1 MLKAL
6 RLQLFVILLV
16 VLAITVAFTLCVK
29 KYAYQQF
36 ENQSIEK
43 NHIIASQTHNLLQ
56 PFLPKLFATAP
67 LTETDNKVVGTDF
80 ALLNEINQTLLPV
93 LKVAPVTQIYIK
105 GKDNQ
110 TLFSKDFEQNTK
122 RTFYN
127 LSPPANVDKVAQTD
141 LENSKDTFITSSATP
156 LFIDNTSNISG
167 VLHLVTDHS
176 QTKQQLTTK
185 LNFIVRVGQLIAVL
199 IAIAIIFLHA
209 HNLKLYIS
217 LKNKIKQLTKKLED
231 TSSTDQLTKLINRKS
246 FFKAIEAYSL
256 ESSQHV
262 FSSFAIFLLDLDNF
276 QSINEAHGHR
286 VGDKLLIQASQRIKN
301 AVPNDATISRL
312 ESNTFGV
319 IMGNIT
325 DLQTTSDVAKNILSQ
340 FETPFIIDDKYIPC
354 STSVGIVVSEKQE
367 QYSAEDLVR
376 NAEMS
381 MYKAKRNKHGT
392 YEIFT
397 PHMHIQSL
405 ERFKK
410 ERDIKRG
417 IQAKEIFNRYQPIVD
432 LETGL
437 THSFEA
443 LARWQHPEKGE
454 LAPYYFIDVAEEIG
468 LIEDI
473 DRNALEIALADL
485 SEWHKDLPTLRTLK
499 VNVNHSAKDFNQR
512 PTMDIILDQL
522 SKNDISPS
530 CLKIEL
536 TESSIIENESL
547 ASTIF
552 ESLRKK
558 GIHFCMDDFGT
569 GFSSINYLR
578 KLNFDMLKI
587 DRSFVMDMT
596 DDEDSRKIIQTIIT
610 MGKNLGLSIT
620 AEGVETKEQMD
631 KLKEMGCQYAQGY
644 YFAKPMIKS
653 DVISFLRKQIQQ
665 HAQSTSH

>member
-6 RLQLFVILLV
+6 RLQLFTILLV
-16 VLAITVAFTLCVK
+16 ILAITIAFTLCAK
-29 KYAYQQF
+29 KYAYQQYENLSIE
-36 ENQSIEK
+36 ENQV
-43 NHIIASQTHNLLQ
+43 IANQAHNLLQ
-56 PFLPKLFATAP
+56 PFLPKLFATD
-67 LTETDNKVVGTDF
+67 LTETDDGVATTDF
-80 ALLNEINQTLLPV
+80 ALLNDINQTLLPV
-93 LKVAPVTQIYIK
+93 LKTSPVTQIYIK

-110 TLFSKDFEQNTK
+110 TLFSKNLGQNSE
-122 RTFYN
+122 RQFYT
-127 LSPPANVDKVAQTD
+127 LSPPANLEKITQTELVNNED
-141 LENSKDTFITSSATP
+141 EFITSSATP
-156 LFIDNTSNISG
+156 LFIENKSKMDG
-167 VLHLVTDHS
+167 VLHLVTNHS
-176 QTKQQLTTK
+176 QTKRQLNNK
-185 LNFIVRVGQLIAVL
+185 IDLILRVGQIIAVL
-199 IAIAIIFLHA
+199 MAITTVFLHLNA
-209 HNLKLYIS
+209 LKFYKI
-217 LKNKIKQLTKKLED
+217 LKSKIHQLTEKLEE
-231 TSSTDQLTKLINRKS
+231 TANTDQLTKLINRKS
-246 FFKAIEAYSL
+246 FFKTIEEFSL
-256 ESSQHV
+256 ENSQHA

-301 AVPNDATISRL
+301 AVPNDAVISRL

-319 IMGNIT
+319 IMSNIT
-325 DLQTTSDVAKNILSQ
+325 DLQKTSDIAKNILNQ
-340 FETPFIIDDKYIPC
+340 FETPFIIDDKYISC
-354 STSVGIVVSEKQE
+354 STSVGIVISEKQE

-485 SEWHKDLPTLRTLK
+485 SEWHKDLPTLRDLK

-512 PTMDIILDQL
+512 PTMDTILDQL

-552 ESLRKK
+552 DSLREK

-587 DRSFVMDMT
+587 DRSFVTDMT
-596 DDEDSRKIIQTIIT
+596 NDEDSRKIIQTIIT

-665 HAQSTSH
+665 HAQSTRH